1 MKEEDGFNLIQ
12 FNFSQT
18 SYWCA
23 QDLSYFSL
31 ISLQVTER
39 ENNYYSISCFYFGYI
54 RFTSTR
60 TFYYFTTSTL
70 ISTPSSPPTA
80 SHSLQHNL
88 RIEELIAQLG
98 IESVTELDALR
109 HHGYARGRELSA
121 AQPRP
126 HYVAE
131 ATRFR
136 PRRPGTIASVHETDQ
151 Q

>member
-1 MKEEDGFNLIQ
+1 MLK
-12 FNFSQT
+12 
-18 SYWCA
+18 
-23 QDLSYFSL
+23 DLSYFSL
-31 ISLQVTER
+31 ISLQVTEK

-54 RFTSTR
+54 RFSSTR
-60 TFYYFTTSTL
+60 TLYYFTTSTL
-70 ISTPSSPPTA
+70 TSTPSPPPPTA
-80 SHSLQHNL
+80 SHSLQHNI
-88 RIEELIAQLG
+88 RIEELTAQLG

-109 HHGYARGRELSA
+109 HLECARGRELSA

-136 PRRPGTIASVHETDQ
+136 PRRPGMIASVHETDQ

>member
-12 FNFSQT
+12 FNFS
-18 SYWCA
+18 
-23 QDLSYFSL
+23 LKLL
-31 ISLQVTER
+31 IGVLKIFLIFTHFTPSNR
-39 ENNYYSISCFYFGYI
+39 KENNYYSISCFYFGYI
-54 RFTSTR
+54 RFTPTR

-70 ISTPSSPPTA
+70 TSTPPPPPTV

-98 IESVTELDALR
+98 IESVTEPDALR
-109 HHGYARGRELSA
+109 HHEYARGRELSA

-136 PRRPGTIASVHETDQ
+136 PRRPGMIASVHETDQ

>member
-1 MKEEDGFNLIQ
+1 MKEEDGFNLIT

-31 ISLQVTER
+31 ISLKNRKRKQLL
-39 ENNYYSISCFYFGYI
+39 ISKLFLLGYI
-54 RFTSTR
+54 CFTPTR

-70 ISTPSSPPTA
+70 TSTPSPPPTA

-88 RIEELIAQLG
+88 RIEELTTQLG

-109 HHGYARGRELSA
+109 HLGYARGRELSV
-121 AQPRP
+121 AQPQP

-136 PRRPGTIASVHETDQ
+136 PRRPGMIASVHETDQ

>member
-31 ISLQVTER
+31 ISLQVTEK

-54 RFTSTR
+54 RFTPTR
-60 TFYYFTTSTL
+60 TFTILQLHINSNTITTT
-70 ISTPSSPPTA
+70 PTA
-80 SHSLQHNL
+80 SHSLQHNI
-88 RIEELIAQLG
+88 RIEELTAQLG

-109 HHGYARGRELSA
+109 HLGYARGRELSA

-126 HYVAE
+126 HYVTE